1 MTAVVKNNFA
11 ARQRERTEKCTN
23 YIATNEDFKLGGV
36 DSRTQSL
43 IDEATIL
50 LPGASAPR
58 QWQSRVLLDPTMGG
72 GAPGVTSLSKD
83 GLFFGM
89 TVEDDTIRGWN
100 LDMDLM
106 VYKLDGDMEGM
117 TTVSCFSPDG
127 KSFVST
133 VGSLVDIWDLSQ
145 GKQSGKIEYSELVT
159 GVAWSPNGLLIATA
173 SSNEINIWD
182 GEGDHEN
189 LLKIPTIEA
198 LSMVQSVTFI
208 PDSTKLI
215 VNSEKQV
222 FIWDVKT
229 GDFIGKLQGHE
240 NVIWGLDVSQDSG
253 RIVTG
258 SEDHSCRVWKAAT
271 GDELV
276 TMHYHTGPVWSVA
289 FSPDGKRVVSG
300 SHDTITVISDAYT
313 GEKIYALSTKT
324 STVINSVAYSL
335 DGDVVITG
343 SADGSVR
350 VWDARR
356 GKFEAELR
364 GHEDKVRTLLFTPD
378 GKDFISCSDDGTV
391 RVWNL
396 ADILRFAI

>member
-1 MTAVVKNNFA
+1 M
-11 ARQRERTEKCTN
+11 E
-23 YIATNEDFKLGGV
+23 
-36 DSRTQSL
+36 
-43 IDEATIL
+43 
-50 LPGASAPR
+50 
-58 QWQSRVLLDPTMGG
+58 G

-89 TVEDDTIRGWN
+89 AVEDDTIRGWN

-127 KSFVST
+127 KSFIST
-133 VGSLVDIWDLSQ
+133 
-145 GKQSGKIEYSELVT
+145 
-159 GVAWSPNGLLIATA
+159 
-173 SSNEINIWD
+173 
-182 GEGDHEN
+182 
-189 LLKIPTIEA
+189 
-198 LSMVQSVTFI
+198 SVTFT

-300 SHDTITVISDAYT
+300 SHDAITVISDAYT

-364 GHEDKVRTLLFTPD
+364 GHEDKIRTLLFTPD
-378 GKDFISCSDDGTV
+378 GKDFISCADDGTV

-396 ADILRFAI
+396 VDILRCAI